1 METSL
6 FQQYRGFLQTPDLFL
21 ADYPGF
27 QVFDSQTLY
36 LNTIPPLDVPKNIRL
51 GQRMEYFMEASIK
64 ASQRYELIAK
74 NLQIIHNKKTLGEI
88 DFLIRDLKENKVI
101 HLELVYKFYLFDPLY
116 SENKYAC
123 WIGPNRKDSLPL
135 KINKLRE
142 HQLPLLYRPETLP
155 FLSKIGLK
163 PEKIEQK
170 VCFKAQLFT
179 DFRSKK
185 ADFKGLNPDS
195 QVGFWLSFQDFKAIA
210 KAEMKFYFP
219 IKNDWVILPAS
230 TDAINWLNSAEAF
243 QLIENSLNQQ
253 RSVYCWIKTPDNSI
267 SRCFVVWW

>member
-21 ADYPGF
+21 SGYAGF
-27 QVFDSQTLY
+27 QVFDSSTLQTKQTASFL
-36 LNTIPPLDVPKNIRL
+36 VPDNIRL
-51 GQRMEYFMEASIK
+51 GQRMEYFLEAAIK
-64 ASQRYELIAK
+64 ATPRYELIAK

-88 DFLIRDLKENKVI
+88 DFLIRDLNENKVI
-101 HLELVYKFYLFDPLY
+101 HLELVYKFYLFDALY

-135 KINKLRE
+135 KLNKLKAQ
-142 HQLPLLYRPETLP
+142 QLPLLFKPETLP
-155 FLSKIGLK
+155 YLSKIGLK
-163 PEKIEQK
+163 PEEIQQY

-179 DFRSKK
+179 NFHNKITDFN
-185 ADFKGLNPDS
+185 GLNPDS
-195 QVGFWLSFQDFKAIA
+195 ETGFWMNLQDFKAFA

-219 IKNDWVILPAS
+219 VKIEWVILPAS
-230 TDAINWLNSAEAF
+230 TDPIHWIDRTEAF
-243 QLIENSLNQQ
+243 KQIENSLNQQ
-253 RSVYCWIKTPDNSI
+253 RSVYCWVKTPDDSI

>member
-135 KINKLRE
+135 KINK
-142 HQLPLLYRPETLP
+142 
-155 FLSKIGLK
+155 
-163 PEKIEQK
+163 
-170 VCFKAQLFT
+170 
-179 DFRSKK
+179 
-185 ADFKGLNPDS
+185 
-195 QVGFWLSFQDFKAIA
+195 
-210 KAEMKFYFP
+210 FYFP

>member
-1 METSL
+1 MDNSKAK
-6 FQQYRGFLQTPDLFL
+6 QYQGFLQTPDLFL
-21 ADYPGF
+21 PDYLGF
-27 QVFDSQTLY
+27 QVFDSSTLH
-36 LNTIPPLDVPKNIRL
+36 LENVSTLLVPKNIRL
-51 GQRMEYFMEASIK
+51 GQRMEYFMEAAIN
-64 ASQRYELIAK
+64 ATPRYELIAK
-74 NLQIIHNKKTLGEI
+74 NLQIIHNKRTLGEI
-88 DFLIRDLKENKVI
+88 DFLIRDLNENKVI

-195 QVGFWLSFQDFKAIA
+195 QVGFWLS
-210 KAEMKFYFP
+210 
-219 IKNDWVILPAS
+219 
-230 TDAINWLNSAEAF
+230 
-243 QLIENSLNQQ
+243 
-253 RSVYCWIKTPDNSI
+253 
-267 SRCFVVWW
+267 